1 MPESPEQTGITHFPA
16 SRFDDLSPQEPILP
30 DRIALA
36 RDIFLLLGSVPDM
49 ADKLTEIMAHKR
61 SEIED
66 RIRPVRDVELSRFAR
81 DDSGRFLRALQG
93 GEELSVIAEIK
104 RRSPSAGDIS
114 AGLDAVEQARHYV
127 NGDADALS
135 ILTDNQYFGG
145 SLRDLWDVTD
155 FLREHSRPTP
165 CLRKD
170 FMVDPIQVLEAA
182 EAGASAILL
191 IVRALTTDDLKRLR
205 DAADLA
211 GLDSLYEVHSEEELE
226 TALSLGPKIVG
237 VNNRDL
243 SRFVTDI
250 ALSEKLIPQ
259 IPAEIATISESGIFT
274 GEDAG
279 RAREAGA
286 DAILVGEGLVRAE
299 DPAALIREFKEG

>member
-1 MPESPEQTGITHFPA
+1 
-16 SRFDDLSPQEPILP
+16 
-30 DRIALA
+30 
-36 RDIFLLLGSVPDM
+36 M

-81 DDSGRFLRALQG
+81 DDSGRFLRALQA